1 MKIKSFLCFDLLK
14 SVRYWRCPLGRNWDR
29 IILNLAEAG
38 TNMWKMP
45 VPGGNQTH
53 NLMDTEQMLYWLSH
67 SGSWFT
73 WHNVICLRTMA
84 KMQPCGLQP
93 IEMLR
98 CWLVLQPHSCRLS
111 WQAAPAL
118 DLLLEKLNI
127 QIVCWQ
133 YVMPCLFFLTRDVVF
148 LSPYSAQWVL
158 NTQKFYIPSA
168 LSIATSHSSHH
179 IKVPWAYFLENL
191 IA

>member
-1 MKIKSFLCFDLLK
+1 MFPQTSKWNGYIKIKSTCGQRSGRGYIFFPI
-14 SVRYWRCPLGRNWDR
+14 VRVEVRKISSQHHWNR
-29 IILNLAEAG
+29 
-38 TNMWKMP
+38 
-45 VPGGNQTH
+45 TH